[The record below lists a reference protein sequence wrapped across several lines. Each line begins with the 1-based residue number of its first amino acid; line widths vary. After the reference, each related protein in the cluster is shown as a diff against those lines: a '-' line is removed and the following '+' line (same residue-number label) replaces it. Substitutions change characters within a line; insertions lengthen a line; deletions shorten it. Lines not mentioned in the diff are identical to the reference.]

1 MVSHTFRQNKKMSL
15 PTEDVVLYSI
25 IAFIVIE
32 NFIEIYLSRRQVK
45 VYKESKNVPPELT
58 DVIKTETF
66 EKARIY
72 GLDKEQ
78 FAIFKA
84 ILTDVLIVSLEFYFG
99 FLSLVWTK
107 SKVFARHFN
116 WNYQNEIYISC
127 IFMIFLNSINLFKEL
142 PFKVYATFVLEERHG
157 FNKQTPLFFI
167 KDQIKGFVI
176 GQLISI
182 PISCAVIYIVQRGG
196 DYFFV
201 WLWLFTGI
209 LTLVL
214 MTLYPVFIAP
224 LFDKYSPL
232 EVGPL
237 RSSIEEL
244 AAKLKFPL
252 AQLYVVE
259 GSKRSAHS
267 NAYFYG
273 LWGSKRIVLFDTL
286 LINKGKSQSPTD
298 SDKKEDNAETETVT
312 KTDNEHSKDRET
324 SMEKE
329 IEGETEKVKNEN
341 AGKGC
346 KDEEVL
352 AVLAHEL
359 GHWKLGH
366 VTKNIIFMQF
376 HLLLMFA
383 TFAYLFKYDPLYQ
396 AVGFRIGERPVLVGL
411 LLIVS
416 YVMGPYNAL
425 INFFMTIVSRTFEY
439 QADAFA
445 KDLGYCKELTKAL
458 IKLNIDNLGFPVYD
472 WMYSAWNHSHPTLL
486 QRLDRLKGDDKK
498 KSN

>member
-1 MVSHTFRQNKKMSL
+1 M
-15 PTEDVVLYSI
+15 
-25 IAFIVIE
+25 
-32 NFIEIYLSRRQVK
+32 
-45 VYKESKNVPPELT
+45 T
-58 DVIKTETF
+58 DVIKSETF
-66 EKARIY
+66 EKARVY

-84 ILTDVLIVSLEFYFG
+84 IITDVIIVSLEFYCG
-99 FLSLVWTK
+99 FLGLVWHK
-107 SKVFARHFN
+107 SQTFARRFQ
-116 WNYQNEIYISC
+116 WDETNEIYISC
-127 IFMIFLNSINLFKEL
+127 IFMVILNSINLFKDL
-142 PFKVYATFVLEERHG
+142 PFKIYSIFVLEEKHG
-157 FNKQTPLFFI
+157 FNKQTPLFFV
-167 KDQIKGFVI
+167 KDQIKGFVV

-182 PISCAVIYIVQRGG
+182 PISCAVIWIVQRGG

-201 WLWLFTGI
+201 WLWLFTGV

-237 RSSIEEL
+237 RTSIEDL

-286 LINKGKSQSPTD
+286 LINKGKSKPAD
-298 SDKKEDNAETETVT
+298 GEKAEENDNEPT
-312 KTDNEHSKDRET
+312 KTDDDTEKHSKDDKVNEA
-324 SMEKE
+324 ENKD
-329 IEGETEKVKNEN
+329 GETEKNVDD

-366 VTKNIIFMQF
+366 VTKNIVFMQF
-376 HLLLMFA
+376 HLFLMFA
-383 TFAYLFKYDPLYQ
+383 TFAYLFKYDPLYK
-396 AVGFRIGERPVLVGL
+396 AVGFRTGERPVLVGL

-416 YVMGPYNAL
+416 YVLGPYNAL

-445 KDLGYCKELTKAL
+445 KSLGYSQELAKAL

-486 QRLDRLKGDDKK
+486 QRLDRLKESTSADTK